1 MLFSI
6 NRDLRKKVK
15 RLKEE
20 YKGLAIPSERGV
32 QSSPLGRFG
41 GAACHLLGMTLDEL
55 KEVVRE
61 CDLPKFAAK
70 QIADWIYKKRVS
82 SIDEM
87 TNISVAN
94 RALLSEKYD
103 VGRYTPQEY
112 QQSIDGTVKYL
123 FKTENDKLI
132 ESVMIPE
139 DDRATLCVS
148 SQVGCKMNCLFC
160 MTGKQGFNGNLTA
173 NEILNQIYSVRE
185 AENLTNVVFMGMGE
199 PLDNYEEL
207 KKTLD
212 IMTADYG
219 MAWSPKR
226 ITVSTTGVTP
236 RLKRFLDE
244 STAHLA
250 ISIHSPEREQRLS
263 IMPVEKAFPVAGV
276 IDLIREYDWTKQRRL
291 SFEYIM
297 FDNFN
302 DSLLH
307 AKELA
312 KMLRGLECRV
322 NLIRFHAIPNVN
334 LKTSTKEKMEAFRDF
349 LIGKGVTSTIRSSRG
364 EDIFAACGMLST
376 MKKEN

>member
-1 MLFSI
+1 ME
-6 NRDLRKKVK
+6 N
-15 RLKEE
+15 
-20 YKGLAIPSERGV
+20 KG
-32 QSSPLGRFG
+32 
-41 GAACHLLGMTLDEL
+41 HLLGMTLEEL
-55 KEVVRE
+55 QEVVQE
-61 CDLPKFAAK
+61 SNLPKFTAK
-70 QIADWIYKKRVS
+70 QIADWVYKKRVS
-82 SIDEM
+82 SIDDM

-103 VGRYTPQEY
+103 VGRYTPIEY
-112 QQSIDGTVKYL
+112 QQSVDGTVKYL
-123 FKTENDKLI
+123 FRTENDKLI

-173 NEILNQIYSVRE
+173 NEILNQLYSVRE
-185 AENLTNVVFMGMGE
+185 AEGLTNVVFMGMGE
-199 PLDNYEEL
+199 PLDNYKEL

-236 RLKRFLDE
+236 KLKLFLDE
-244 STAHLA
+244 SSAHLA
-250 ISIHSPEREQRLS
+250 ISIHSPQKEQRLS
-263 IMPVEKAFPVAGV
+263 IMPAEKAFPIAGV
-276 IDLIREYDWTKQRRL
+276 MDLLKEYDWTKQRRL

-297 FDNFN
+297 FDDFN
-302 DSLLH
+302 DTLIH

-312 KMLRGLECRV
+312 QMLRGVECRV
-322 NLIRFHAIPNVN
+322 NLIRFHAIPNVD
-334 LKTSTKEKMEAFRDF
+334 LKTSTKEKMEAFRDY
-349 LIGKGVTSTIRSSRG
+349 LTNKGVTCTIRSSRG

-376 MKKEN
+376 MKSKKE

>member
-1 MLFSI
+1 M
-6 NRDLRKKVK
+6 
-15 RLKEE
+15 
-20 YKGLAIPSERGV
+20 
-32 QSSPLGRFG
+32 
-41 GAACHLLGMTLDEL
+41 GMTIDEL
-55 KEVVRE
+55 EQVALE
-61 CDLPKFAAK
+61 CGLPKFTAK
-70 QIADWIYKKRVS
+70 QIADWVYKKRVLA
-82 SIDEM
+82 IDEM

-103 VGRYTPQEY
+103 VGRYDSLEF
-112 QQSIDGTVKYL
+112 QQSVDGTVKYL
-123 FKTENDKLI
+123 FKTEKDKLI

-185 AENLTNVVFMGMGE
+185 AEDLTNVVFMGMGE

-207 KKTLD
+207 KKTLE

-236 RLKRFLDE
+236 KLKRFLDE
-244 STAHLA
+244 SNAHLA
-250 ISIHSPEREQRLS
+250 ISIHSPEKNQRLS
-263 IMPVEKAFPVAGV
+263 IMPAEKAFPIQAVV
-276 IDLIREYDWTKQRRL
+276 DLLKEYDWTKQRRL

-302 DSLLH
+302 DSLIH

-312 KMLRGLECRV
+312 QMLRGLSCRV
-322 NLIRFHAIPNVN
+322 NLIRFHAIPNVD
-334 LKTSTKEKMEAFRDF
+334 LKTSTKEKMEAFRDY
-349 LIGKGVTSTIRSSRG
+349 LTSKGLTSTIRASRG

-376 MKKEN
+376 MKGQPPKSPEKGDLKLNGKKDI

>member
-1 MLFSI
+1 MT
-6 NRDLRKKVK
+6 KK
-15 RLKEE
+15 
-20 YKGLAIPSERGV
+20 
-32 QSSPLGRFG
+32 Q
-41 GAACHLLGMTLDEL
+41 HLLGMAMDEL
-55 KEVVRE
+55 YGVVGE
-61 CDLPKFAAK
+61 CALPRFAAK
-70 QIADWIYKKRVS
+70 QIADWVYKKRIS

-103 VGRYTPQEY
+103 VGRYIPLEF
-112 QQSIDGTVKYL
+112 QQSADGTVKYL
-123 FKTENDKLI
+123 FKTETEKLI

-148 SQVGCKMNCLFC
+148 SQVGCKLNCLFC
-160 MTGKQGFNGNLTA
+160 MTGKQGFNGDLTA
-173 NEILNQIYSVRE
+173 NEILNQIYSTRE
-185 AENLTNVVFMGMGE
+185 SENLTNVVFMGMGE

-236 RLKRFLDE
+236 KLKRFLDE
-244 STAHLA
+244 SNAHLA
-250 ISIHSPEREQRLS
+250 ISVHSPEREQRLS
-263 IMPVEKAFPVAGV
+263 IMPAEKAFPIAEV
-276 IDLIREYDWTKQRRL
+276 IDLLRRYDWSKQRRL

-302 DSLLH
+302 DSLIH

-312 KMLRGLECRV
+312 QMLRGIECRV
-322 NLIRFHAIPNVN
+322 NLIRFHAIPDVN
-334 LKTSTKEKMEAFRDF
+334 LKSSTKEKMEAFRDY
-349 LIGKGVTSTIRSSRG
+349 LTSKGVTSTIRASRG

-376 MKKEN
+376 MKSKKD

>member
-1 MLFSI
+1 M
-6 NRDLRKKVK
+6 
-15 RLKEE
+15 EE
-20 YKGLAIPSERGV
+20 KANKI
-32 QSSPLGRFG
+32 
-41 GAACHLLGMTLDEL
+41 HLLGMTMDEFYG
-55 KEVVRE
+55 VTGE
-61 CDLPKFAAK
+61 CGLPRFAAK
-70 QIADWIYKKRVS
+70 QIADWVYHKRVS

-94 RALLSEKYD
+94 RKILSEKYD
-103 VGRYTPQEY
+103 IGRYAPLEF
-112 QQSIDGTVKYL
+112 QQSVDGTVKYL
-123 FKTENDKLI
+123 FKTEKDKLI

-173 NEILNQIYSVRE
+173 NEILNQLYSVRE
-185 AENLTNVVFMGMGE
+185 AEALTNVVFMGMGE

-207 KKTLD
+207 KKTLE

-219 MAWSPKR
+219 MGWSPKR

-236 RLKRFLDE
+236 KLKRFLDE
-244 STAHLA
+244 SNAHLA
-250 ISIHSPEREQRLS
+250 ISIHSPEKEQRLS
-263 IMPVEKAFPVAGV
+263 IMPAEKAFPISGV
-276 IDLIREYDWTKQRRL
+276 IDLVKQYDWTKQRRL

-302 DSLLH
+302 DSLVH

-312 KMLRGLECRV
+312 QILRGLECRV

-334 LKTSTKEKMEAFRDF
+334 LKTSTKEKMEAFRDY
-349 LIGKGVTSTIRSSRG
+349 LTNKGVTSTIRASRG

-376 MKKEN
+376 MKKNEK

>member
-1 MLFSI
+1 MT
-6 NRDLRKKVK
+6 NK
-15 RLKEE
+15 
-20 YKGLAIPSERGV
+20 P
-32 QSSPLGRFG
+32 
-41 GAACHLLGMTLDEL
+41 HLLGMTIGEL
-55 KEVVRE
+55 QEVVQTSG
-61 CDLPKFAAK
+61 LPKFAAK
-70 QIADWIYKKRVS
+70 QIADWIYRKRVS

-103 VGRYTPQEY
+103 VGRYDPLEF
-112 QQSIDGTVKYL
+112 QQSVDGTVKYL
-123 FKTENDKLI
+123 FKTEKDKLI

-173 NEILNQIYSVRE
+173 NEILNQLYSVRE
-185 AENLTNVVFMGMGE
+185 AEDLTNVVFMGMGE

-207 KKTLD
+207 RKTLE

-226 ITVSTTGVTP
+226 ITVSTTGVIP
-236 RLKRFLDE
+236 KLKRFLDE
-244 STAHLA
+244 SNAHLA
-250 ISIHSPEREQRLS
+250 ISIHSPEKDQRLS
-263 IMPVEKAFPVAGV
+263 IMPAEKAFPIQGV
-276 IDLIREYDWTKQRRL
+276 VDLLKEYDWTKQRRL

-307 AKELA
+307 AKELV
-312 KMLRGLECRV
+312 KMLKGLSCRV

-334 LKTSTKEKMEAFRDF
+334 LKTSDKEKMEAFRDY
-349 LIGKGVTSTIRSSRG
+349 LTSKGIASTIRMSRG

-376 MKKEN
+376 EKSKERLQ

>member
-1 MLFSI
+1 MTMEDFYGVVGECGLSRFS
-6 NRDLRKKVK
+6 
-15 RLKEE
+15 
-20 YKGLAIPSERGV
+20 
-32 QSSPLGRFG
+32 
-41 GAACHLLGMTLDEL
+41 
-55 KEVVRE
+55 
-61 CDLPKFAAK
+61 AK
-70 QIADWIYKKRVS
+70 QIADWVYKKRIT

-87 TNISVAN
+87 TNLSVAN

-103 VGRYTPQEY
+103 IGRYNPLEF
-112 QQSIDGTVKYL
+112 QQSVDGTVKYL
-123 FKTENDKLI
+123 FRTEKEKLI
-132 ESVMIPE
+132 EAVMIPE

-173 NEILNQIYSVRE
+173 NEILNQLYSVRE
-185 AENLTNVVFMGMGE
+185 AESLTNVVFMGMGE

-207 KKTLD
+207 KKTLE

-236 RLKRFLDE
+236 KLKRFLDE
-244 STAHLA
+244 SNAHLA
-250 ISIHSPEREQRLS
+250 ISIHSPEKEQRLS
-263 IMPVEKAFPVAGV
+263 IMPAEKAFPITGV
-276 IDLIREYDWTKQRRL
+276 MDLLRQYDWTKQRRL

-302 DSLLH
+302 DSLIH

-312 KMLRGLECRV
+312 QILRGIECRV
-322 NLIRFHAIPNVN
+322 NLIRFHAIPNAD
-334 LKTSTKEKMEAFRDF
+334 LKTSTKEKMEAFRDY
-349 LIGKGVTSTIRSSRG
+349 LTKKGVTSTIRASRG

-376 MKKEN
+376 IKGDALAAPKKNLE

>member
-1 MLFSI
+1 MI
-6 NRDLRKKVK
+6 EKK
-15 RLKEE
+15 
-20 YKGLAIPSERGV
+20 
-32 QSSPLGRFG
+32 
-41 GAACHLLGMTLDEL
+41 HLLGMTMDEFYG
-55 KEVVRE
+55 VVGE
-61 CDLPKFAAK
+61 CNLPRFAAK
-70 QIADWIYKKRVS
+70 QLADWVYKKKVT
-82 SIDEM
+82 SIDQM

-103 VGRYTPQEY
+103 VGRYNPLEF
-112 QQSIDGTVKYL
+112 QQSVDGTVKYL

-132 ESVMIPE
+132 EAVMIPE

-148 SQVGCKMNCLFC
+148 SQVGCKLNCLFC

-173 NEILNQIYSVRE
+173 NEILNQVYSVRE

-226 ITVSTTGVTP
+226 ITVSTTGITP
-236 RLKRFLDE
+236 KLNRFLDD
-244 STAHLA
+244 SNAHLA
-250 ISIHSPEREQRLS
+250 ISIHSPEPKQRLS
-263 IMPVEKAFPVAGV
+263 IMPAEKAFPIAGV
-276 IDLIREYDWTKQRRL
+276 IDLVRQYDWTKQRRL

-307 AKELA
+307 AKGLA
-312 KMLRGLECRV
+312 QMLRGIECRV
-322 NLIRFHAIPNVN
+322 NLIRFHAIPGVD
-334 LKTSTKEKMEAFRDF
+334 LKSSTKEKMEAFRDY
-349 LIGKGVTSTIRSSRG
+349 LTSKGITSTIRSSRG

-376 MKKEN
+376 MRSPLNPPKGDLGLKQEM

>member
-1 MLFSI
+1 ME
-6 NRDLRKKVK
+6 NK
-15 RLKEE
+15 R
-20 YKGLAIPSERGV
+20 
-32 QSSPLGRFG
+32 
-41 GAACHLLGMTLDEL
+41 HLLGMTLEEL
-55 KEVVRE
+55 QEVVQE
-61 CDLPKFAAK
+61 SNLPKFTAK
-70 QIADWIYKKRVS
+70 QIADWVYKKRVL
-82 SIDEM
+82 SIDGM

-94 RALLSEKYD
+94 RALLSEMYD
-103 VGRYTPQEY
+103 VGRYTPIEY
-112 QQSIDGTVKYL
+112 QQSVDGTVKYL
-123 FKTENDKLI
+123 FRTENDKLI

-173 NEILNQIYSVRE
+173 NEILNQLYSVRE
-185 AENLTNVVFMGMGE
+185 AEGLTNVVFMGMGE
-199 PLDNYEEL
+199 PLDNYKEL

-236 RLKRFLDE
+236 KLKLFLDE
-244 STAHLA
+244 SSAHLA
-250 ISIHSPEREQRLS
+250 ISIHSPQKEQRLS
-263 IMPVEKAFPVAGV
+263 IMPAEKAFPIAGV
-276 IDLIREYDWTKQRRL
+276 MDLLKEYDWTKQRRL

-302 DSLLH
+302 DTLIH

-312 KMLRGLECRV
+312 QMLRGVECRV
-322 NLIRFHAIPNVN
+322 NLIRFHAIPNVD
-334 LKTSTKEKMEAFRDF
+334 LKTSTKEKMETFRDY
-349 LIGKGVTSTIRSSRG
+349 LTNKGVTCTIRSSRG

-376 MKKEN
+376 MKSKKE

>member
-1 MLFSI
+1 MEQI
-6 NRDLRKKVK
+6 KEQKK
-15 RLKEE
+15 
-20 YKGLAIPSERGV
+20 
-32 QSSPLGRFG
+32 
-41 GAACHLLGMTLDEL
+41 HLLGMTLDEL
-55 KEVVRE
+55 RLVAEE
-61 CDLPKFAAK
+61 CGLPKFAAK
-70 QIADWIYKKRVS
+70 QIADWVYKKNVS
-82 SIDEM
+82 SVDEM

-103 VGRYTPQEY
+103 IGRYAPLEFQE
-112 QQSIDGTVKYL
+112 SVDGTVKYL
-123 FKTENDKLI
+123 FKTEKDKLI

-173 NEILNQIYSVRE
+173 NEILNQMYSVRE
-185 AENLTNVVFMGMGE
+185 AEALTNVVFMGMGE

-207 KKTLD
+207 KKVLD

-236 RLKRFLDE
+236 KLKRFLDE
-244 STAHLA
+244 SNAHLA
-250 ISIHSPEREQRLS
+250 ISIHSPEKAQRLS
-263 IMPVEKAFPVAGV
+263 IMPVEKAFPMADVL
-276 IDLIREYDWTKQRRL
+276 DLLRQYDWSKQRRL

-302 DSLLH
+302 DSIIH

-312 KMLRGLECRV
+312 QEIRGLDCRV
-322 NLIRFHAIPNVN
+322 NLIRFHAIPNVD
-334 LKTSTKEKMEAFRDF
+334 LKTSTKEKMEAFRDY
-349 LIGKGVTSTIRSSRG
+349 LTKKGVTSTIRSSRG

-376 MKKEN
+376 VKSKQNND